1 MPSRQVSVLPGTP
14 EGGGRLRRI
23 WDGALPL
30 PVTYWQYGVGGN
42 MSFAFLLRRTARRPG
57 RRLLPWLVYSA
68 SLAWFV
74 LIFRGIWRSADRYDG
89 PAVWPVL
96 ARLGV
101 LAGVFR
107 MAGEAIILTRRR

>member
-1 MPSRQVSVLPGTP
+1 MPSPQKSVVSGGTDD
-14 EGGGRLRRI
+14 GRRLRRI
-23 WDGALPL
+23 WDGAPPL
-30 PVTYWQYGVGGN
+30 PVTYWLYGVGGN
-42 MSFAFLLRRTARRPG
+42 MSFAFLLWRTARRPE
-57 RRLLPWLVYSA
+57 RRLLPWLVYSG

-74 LIFRGIWRSADRYDG
+74 LVFRGIWRSAGRYDG

-107 MAGEAIILTRRR
+107 MAGEAILLARLR